1 MLTRSIT
8 ILEHT
13 HTDQDTGRHHYA
25 VPPNHDENTNLYPTL
40 TIDPGRWKDMGKP
53 DTVTITIQPGDHL
66 NNDDDDG
73 PDCE

>member
-13 HTDQDTGRHHYA
+13 HTDPTGRAHYA
-25 VPPNHDENTNLYPTL
+25 VPPTHGENPNLYPTL
-40 TIDPGRWKDMGKP
+40 TIDPGRWEAMRKP
-53 DTVTITIQPGDHL
+53 DTITITIQPGDHL
-66 NNDDDDG
+66 NNDDG